1 MPPDPL
7 LDAFWERGLILLG
20 SRVKEE
26 YALNTPI
33 FIDLRHGLYDDL
45 DLLHALGQAL
55 HRKIIEL
62 AGDSQ
67 REQQI
72 VGIPDTATPL
82 ALAAALAARGTPC
95 PLAYG
100 QLRKKPAKYPGGRY
114 GTSAYMGTCDPSR
127 EITLI
132 DDVIAS
138 GGTKIWSTRFLRDAG
153 LEVTRVLVVVDR
165 EQGGD
170 LVVRDRGYPVHSL
183 YRVSEVVSYYRE
195 RGMVDDYTARIALA
209 HVAGKRTAPRPLGE

>member
-7 LDAFWERGLILLG
+7 LDAFWKRGLILLG

-33 FIDLRHGLYDDL
+33 FVDLRHGLYDDL

-55 HRKIIEL
+55 HRKILEL
-62 AGDSQ
+62 AGDSS

-82 ALAAALAARGTPC
+82 ALAAALAARGTRH

-114 GTSAYMGTCDPSR
+114 GTSAYMGTCDRSR
-127 EITLI
+127 EITLV

-138 GGTKIWSTRFLRDAG
+138 GNTKVWSTRFLRDAG
-153 LEVTRVLVVVDR
+153 LDVTRVLVVVDR

-170 LVVRDRGYPVHSL
+170 LIVRDRGYPVHSL
-183 YRVSEVVSYYRE
+183 YRVSDVVSYYRE
-195 RGMVDDYTARIALA
+195 RGMVDDQTARIALA
-209 HVAGKRTAPRPLGE
+209 HVDSKRPRVGS